1 MKAFLYRTG
10 RESFRRRRLVT
21 LVWVV
26 VLVALGFGAATLSK
40 PTVESFSIPDTE
52 SQRAIDLLTER
63 FPQAAADGAVARV
76 VIVAPEGQKV
86 TDPERRKA
94 VEEVVDRLTKAPE
107 VAGVA
112 DPFEAESIS
121 PDERMALVQVDYREP
136 SSELTDTDREALFD
150 SAEPGEKAGLTVEFG
165 GDAPKGAPEEG
176 GSELIGVVVAAVVL
190 VITFGSLVAAGLP
203 LLTALLGV
211 GISLCAVQ
219 ASSSFIELNSDT
231 PALALMLGLAV
242 SIDYALFL
250 SFRYREE
257 LLSGRPPEESIGRAV
272 STAGSAVIFAGVTVI
287 IALVGLSVVGIPILT
302 QIGVAAALTVAVAV
316 LVALTLLPA
325 LLGFVGARVLG
336 RRGHAEQRAVT
347 GPEADRA
354 PLAPKEGGGESRR
367 RGTDAD
373 KPAMGLRWVR
383 MVARRPVLF
392 LVAASAALLVLALP
406 AADIRLGLPDDGSE
420 PTHTTQRK
428 AYDLVTEGFGPGHN
442 GPLTVVV
449 DAKDG
454 GDAQAAAQ
462 QVSDGIADLPD
473 VESVSPPVP
482 NESGDTVL
490 MQVTP
495 KSSPASAATEDLVG
509 DIRDRAATVHSD
521 TGAAVAVTGTT
532 ALNIDIS
539 QRIADTLLPYLAVVV
554 GLAFLLLMVMFRSIL
569 VPLKA
574 ALGFLLSLAATFGM
588 MVAVFQWGWA
598 VDVLGVS
605 APGLIVNLLPVIIIG
620 LVFGLAMDYEVF
632 LVSRMREAYV
642 HDGRPRE
649 AVVDGFAHSA
659 RVVTAAVLIMISVFS
674 GFVLSESTML
684 QAFGL
689 SLAAA
694 VFFDALVVRM
704 TIVPA
709 VMVLLGRRAW
719 SLPGPLDR
727 LLPHIDIEGDAE
739 ETRTD
744 PDVHASV
751 PGPGGTQPTS
761 DARLR

>member
-21 LVWVV
+21 LIWVI

-52 SQRAIDLLTER
+52 SQRAIDLLSER
-63 FPQAAADGAVARV
+63 FPQAAADGALARV
-76 VIVAPEGQKV
+76 VIVAPKGQQV
-86 TDPERRKA
+86 TDPERREA
-94 VEEVVDRLTKAPE
+94 VEKVVARLGDAPK
-107 VAGVA
+107 VASVA
-112 DPFEAESIS
+112 DPFEAQSVS
-121 PDERMALVQVDYREP
+121 KDQRMALVQVDYREP
-136 SSELTDTDREALFD
+136 RSELTDADREALFD
-150 SAEPGEKAGLTVEFG
+150 SAEPAEKAGLTVEFG

-176 GSELIGVVVAAVVL
+176 GSELIGVVVAAIVL
-190 VITFGSLVAAGLP
+190 VVTFGSLIAAGLP
-203 LLTALLGV
+203 LLTAIIGV
-211 GISLCAVQ
+211 GISLCGVQ

-242 SIDYALFL
+242 SIDYALFI

-257 LLSGRPPEESIGRAV
+257 LLAGRPAEESIGRAV

-302 QIGVAAALTVAVAV
+302 QIGIAAALTVAVAV

-325 LLGFVGARVLG
+325 LLGFVGTRVLG
-336 RRGHAEQRAVT
+336 RRRHAERQAAT
-347 GPEADRA
+347 TAPESARTSLD
-354 PLAPKEGGGESRR
+354 KGEDSGESHQP
-367 RGTDAD
+367 G

-383 MVARRPVLF
+383 LVARKPVLF
-392 LVAASAALLVLALP
+392 LVAASAALVVLALP
-406 AADIRLGLPDDGSE
+406 AADLRLGLPDDGTE
-420 PTHTTQRK
+420 PTDTTQRK

-442 GPLTVVV
+442 GPLTIVV
-449 DAKDG
+449 DSKGG
-454 GDAQAAAQ
+454 GDAQAAAK
-462 QVSDGIADLPD
+462 QVSEGISSLPD
-473 VESVSPPVP
+473 VESVSPPMS
-482 NESGDTVL
+482 NDAGDTVL
-490 MQVTP
+490 LLLTP
-495 KSSPASAATEDLVG
+495 ESSPASAATEDLVG
-509 DIRDRAATVHSD
+509 DIRDRAVDVRQD
-521 TGAAVAVTGTT
+521 TGAAIAVTGTT

-539 QRIADTLLPYLAVVV
+539 QRISDTLLPYLAVVV

-632 LVSRMREAYV
+632 LVSRMRESYV
-642 HDGRPRE
+642 RDGRSRE
-649 AVVDGFAHSA
+649 AVVNGFAHSA

-709 VMVLLGRRAW
+709 VMALLGRRAW
-719 SLPGPLDR
+719 WLPGPLDR
-727 LLPHIDIEGDAE
+727 LLPRIDIEGDAE
-739 ETRTD
+739 EAHTEPGTG
-744 PDVHASV
+744 PSL
-751 PGPGGTQPTS
+751 PGPAGSRQAS

>member
-26 VLVALGFGAATLSK
+26 LLVALGVGAATLSK

-52 SQRAIDLLTER
+52 SQRAIDLLGER
-63 FPQAAADGAVARV
+63 FPQASADGAVARV

-86 TDPERRKA
+86 TAPDKRKA
-94 VEEVVDRLTKAPE
+94 VEKVVAELGGAPK

-112 DPFEAESIS
+112 DPFEAQAIS
-121 PDERMALVQVDYREP
+121 PDQRMALVQVDYGEP
-136 SSELTDTDREALFD
+136 RSELTDSDREALFD
-150 SAEPGEKAGLTVEFG
+150 AAEPGEQAGLTVEFG

-176 GSELIGVVVAAVVL
+176 GSELIGVVVAAIVL

-203 LLTALLGV
+203 LLTAILGV
-211 GISLCAVQ
+211 GVSLCAVQ
-219 ASSSFIELNSDT
+219 ASSGFIELNSDT

-242 SIDYALFL
+242 SIDYALFI

-257 LLSGRPPEESIGRAV
+257 LLTGRPAEDAIGRAV

-325 LLGFVGARVLG
+325 LLGFVGLRLLG
-336 RRGHAEQRAVT
+336 RRARAERRT
-347 GPEADRA
+347 TEPEGPAAATASDTSRK
-354 PLAPKEGGGESRR
+354 PLDESDN
-367 RGTDAD
+367 GSG
-373 KPAMGLRWVR
+373 KPALGLRWVR
-383 MVARRPVLF
+383 LVARKPVLF
-392 LVAASAALLVLALP
+392 LVAASAALVVLALP
-406 AADIRLGLPDDGSE
+406 AADIRLGLPDDGTE
-420 PTHTTQRK
+420 PTETTQRK
-428 AYDLVTEGFGPGHN
+428 AYDLVSEGFGPGHN
-442 GPLTVVV
+442 GPLTIVV
-449 DAKDG
+449 DAKGG
-454 GDAQAAAQ
+454 GDPRTAAE
-462 QVSDGIADLPD
+462 QVNESISSLPD
-473 VESVSPPVP
+473 VEAVSPPMA
-482 NESGDTVL
+482 NEAGDTAV
-490 MQVTP
+490 MMVTP
-495 KSSPASAATEDLVG
+495 KSSPAGAATEDLVS
-509 DIRDRAATVHSD
+509 DIRDRAKDVRRD
-521 TGAAVAVTGTT
+521 TGSAIAVTGTT

-632 LVSRMREAYV
+632 LVSRMREDYV
-642 HDGRPRE
+642 RHGRPRE
-649 AVVDGFAHSA
+649 AVVKGFAHSA

-709 VMVLLGRRAW
+709 LMALLGRTAW
-719 SLPGPLDR
+719 WLPGPLDR
-727 LLPHIDIEGDAE
+727 VLPHIDIEGGPEEGTGPDA
-739 ETRTD
+739 RQAAPA
-744 PDVHASV
+744 PDA
-751 PGPGGTQPTS
+751 QPAD

>member
-26 VLVALGFGAATLSK
+26 LLGALGAGAATLSK

-52 SQRAIDLLTER
+52 SQRAIDLLGER
-63 FPQAAADGAVARV
+63 FPQASGDGAVARV
-76 VIVAPEGQKV
+76 VIAAPKGQKV
-86 TDPERRKA
+86 TDPAKRKA
-94 VEEVVDRLTKAPE
+94 VEEVVARLGDTPK

-112 DPFEAESIS
+112 DPFEAEAIS
-121 PDERMALVQVDYREP
+121 PDGRMALVQVDYREP
-136 SSELTDTDREALFD
+136 HSELTDSDRKALFD
-150 SAEPGEKAGLTVEFG
+150 TAKPGEQVGLTVEFG
-165 GDAPKGAPEEG
+165 GDAPKGAPEESRG
-176 GSELIGVVVAAVVL
+176 ELIGVAIATIVL

-203 LLTALLGV
+203 LLTAILGV
-211 GISLCAVQ
+211 AVSLCAVQ
-219 ASSSFIELNSDT
+219 ASSRFIELNSDT

-242 SIDYALFL
+242 SIDYALFI

-257 LLSGRPPEESIGRAV
+257 LLGGRQAEDSIGRAV
-272 STAGSAVIFAGVTVI
+272 STAGSAVIFAGATVV

-302 QIGVAAALTVAVAV
+302 QIGVAAALTVTVAV

-325 LLGFVGARVLG
+325 LLGFVGMRVLG
-336 RRGHAEQRAVT
+336 RRNRAERQAAET
-347 GPEADRA
+347 ENPATPTAPETSRV
-354 PLAPKEGGGESRR
+354 PLHEGVG
-367 RGTDAD
+367 
-373 KPAMGLRWVR
+373 KPTMGLRWVQL
-383 MVARRPVLF
+383 VARKPVVF
-392 LVAASAALLVLALP
+392 LATASAALVVLALP
-406 AADIRLGLPDDGSE
+406 AADIRLGLPDDGTE
-420 PTHTTQRK
+420 PTSTTQRK

-442 GPLTVVV
+442 GPLTIVV

-454 GDAQAAAQ
+454 GGPEAAAERVGQ
-462 QVSDGIADLPD
+462 SISSLPD
-473 VESVSPPVP
+473 VDAVSPPLV
-482 NESGDTVL
+482 NEAGDTAV
-490 MQVTP
+490 MTVTP
-495 KSSPASAATEDLVG
+495 KSAPASAATEDLVG
-509 DIRDRAATVHSD
+509 DIRDRAEEIRRD
-521 TGAAVAVTGTT
+521 TGSAIAVTGTT

-574 ALGFLLSLAATFGM
+574 ALGFLLSLAATFGV

-642 HDGRPRE
+642 RDGRPRE
-649 AVVDGFAHSA
+649 AVVTGFARSA
-659 RVVTAAVLIMISVFS
+659 RVVTSAVLIMISVFS

-694 VFFDALVVRM
+694 VFLDALVVRM

-709 VMVLLGRRAW
+709 LMVLLGHTAW
-719 SLPGPLDR
+719 WLPGPLAR
-727 LLPHIDIEGDAE
+727 VLPHVDIEGDPE
-739 ETRTD
+739 EDIKLDARQAAPDTD
-744 PDVHASV
+744 A
-751 PGPGGTQPTS
+751 QKAS
-761 DARLR
+761 DAGLR

>member
-26 VLVALGFGAATLSK
+26 LLVALGVGAATLSK

-52 SQRAIDLLTER
+52 SQRAIDLLGER
-63 FPQAAADGAVARV
+63 FPQASADGAVARV

-86 TDPERRKA
+86 TAPDKRKA
-94 VEEVVDRLTKAPE
+94 IEKVVAELGDAPK

-112 DPFEAESIS
+112 DPFEAQAIS
-121 PDERMALVQVDYREP
+121 PDQRMALVQVDYGEP
-136 SSELTDTDREALFD
+136 RSELTDSDREALFD
-150 SAEPGEKAGLTVEFG
+150 AAEPGEQAGLTVEFG

-176 GSELIGVVVAAVVL
+176 GSELIGVVVAAIVL

-203 LLTALLGV
+203 LLTAILGV
-211 GISLCAVQ
+211 GVSLCAVQ
-219 ASSSFIELNSDT
+219 ASSGFIELNSDT

-242 SIDYALFL
+242 SIDYALFI

-257 LLSGRPPEESIGRAV
+257 LLTGRPAEDAIGRAV

-325 LLGFVGARVLG
+325 LLGFVGLRLLG
-336 RRGHAEQRAVT
+336 RRARAT
-347 GPEADRA
+347 TPAPETPRE
-354 PLAPKEGGGESRR
+354 PLDENSG
-367 RGTDAD
+367 
-373 KPAMGLRWVR
+373 KPALGLRWVR
-383 MVARRPVLF
+383 LVAGRPVLF
-392 LVAASAALLVLALP
+392 LVAASAALVVLALP
-406 AADIRLGLPDDGSE
+406 AADLRLGLPDDGTE
-420 PTHTTQRK
+420 PTGTTQRK
-428 AYDLVTEGFGPGHN
+428 AYDLVSEGFGPGHN
-442 GPLTVVV
+442 GPLTIVV
-449 DAKDG
+449 DTKGG
-454 GDAQAAAQ
+454 GDPKPPAE
-462 QVSDGIADLPD
+462 QVNKSISALPD
-473 VESVSPPVP
+473 VEAVSPPVA
-482 NESGDTVL
+482 NEAGDTAV
-490 MQVTP
+490 MMVTP

-509 DIRDRAATVHSD
+509 DIRDRAEDVRRD
-521 TGAAVAVTGTT
+521 TGAAIAVTGTT

-539 QRIADTLLPYLAVVV
+539 QRITDTLLPYLAVVV

-574 ALGFLLSLAATFGM
+574 ALGFLLSLAATFGT
-588 MVAVFQWGWA
+588 MVAVFQWGWG
-598 VDVLGVS
+598 VDLLGVS
-605 APGLIVNLLPVIIIG
+605 ETGLIVNLLPVIIIG

-632 LVSRMREAYV
+632 LVSRMREDYV
-642 HDGRPRE
+642 RHGEAQE
-649 AVVDGFAHSA
+649 AVVKGFAHSA

-709 VMVLLGRRAW
+709 LMALLGRTAW
-719 SLPGPLDR
+719 WLPGPLER
-727 LLPHIDIEGDAE
+727 VLPHIDIEGGPEERAKPDAQ
-739 ETRTD
+739 RPARGAD
-744 PDVHASV
+744 
-751 PGPGGTQPTS
+751 TQPTS
-761 DARLR
+761 DAPLR

>member
-21 LVWVV
+21 LIWVV
-26 VLVALGFGAATLSK
+26 LLVALGVGAATLSK

-52 SQRAIDLLTER
+52 SQRAIDLLGER
-63 FPQAAADGAVARV
+63 FPQASADGAVARV

-86 TDPERRKA
+86 TSPDKREA
-94 VEEVVDRLTKAPE
+94 VEEMVGRLGDAPK
-107 VAGVA
+107 VAGAA
-112 DPFEAESIS
+112 DPFKAQSIS
-121 PDERMALVQVDYREP
+121 PDKRMALIQVDYREP
-136 SSELTDTDREALFD
+136 RSELTDSDREALFD
-150 SAEPGEKAGLTVEFG
+150 AAKPGEQAGLTVEFG

-176 GSELIGVVVAAVVL
+176 GSELVGVLVAAIVL

-203 LLTALLGV
+203 LLTAILGV
-211 GISLCAVQ
+211 GVSLCAVQ
-219 ASSSFIELNSDT
+219 ASSAFIELNSDT

-242 SIDYALFL
+242 SIDYALFI

-257 LLSGRPPEESIGRAV
+257 VLSGRPAEESIGRAV
-272 STAGSAVIFAGVTVI
+272 STAGSAVIFAGITVI

-325 LLGFVGARVLG
+325 LLGFVGPRVLG
-336 RRGHAEQRAVT
+336 RRARAEREAKEQAGPDSSRTPLDKDT
-347 GPEADRA
+347 GDDRSA
-354 PLAPKEGGGESRR
+354 
-367 RGTDAD
+367 
-373 KPAMGLRWVR
+373 KPTMGLRWVQL
-383 MVARRPVLF
+383 VARRPVLF
-392 LVAASAALLVLALP
+392 LVAACAALVVLALP

-420 PTHTTQRK
+420 PTSTTQRK
-428 AYDLVTEGFGPGHN
+428 AYDLVTEGFGPGNN
-442 GPLTVVV
+442 GPLTIVV
-449 DAKDG
+449 DSKEG
-454 GDAQAAAQ
+454 GDANAAAKR
-462 QVSDGIADLPD
+462 VSSSISSLPD
-473 VESVSPPVP
+473 VKVVSPAVP
-482 NESGDTVL
+482 NKAGDTVL
-490 MQVTP
+490 MMVTP
-495 KSSPASAATEDLVG
+495 KSSPASAATEDLVS
-509 DIRDRAATVHSD
+509 DIRVRAADVHRDS
-521 TGAAVAVTGTT
+521 GAAIAVTGTT

-539 QRIADTLLPYLAVVV
+539 QRIADTLLPYVAVVV
-554 GLAFLLLMVMFRSIL
+554 GLAFLLLMLMFRSIL

-574 ALGFLLSLAATFGM
+574 ALGFLLSLAATFGV

-642 HDGRPRE
+642 RDGRSKE
-649 AVVDGFAHSA
+649 AVVTGFAQSS

-674 GFVLSESTML
+674 GFILSESTML

-689 SLAAA
+689 SLAVA

-709 VMVLLGRRAW
+709 LMVLLGRKAW
-719 SLPGPLDR
+719 WLPNALDR
-727 LLPHIDIEGDAE
+727 VLPHIDIEGDTKE
-739 ETRTD
+739 SPG
-744 PDVHASV
+744 PDAPQAV
-751 PGPGGTQPTS
+751 PGQGAQTPS
-761 DARLR
+761 DAQLR